1 MIINETKNKIKKKAI
16 ITGIAGQDG
25 AFLSQLLLEKGY
37 KVIGADRRRVDS
49 YYHRLEDLGI
59 IDKIE
64 FTYFDLMEESVIFDL
79 IRKEQPDEFY
89 NLAAQS
95 FVKASFDLPIL
106 TANVDAMGVLRILE
120 AIRIFSPKTRFYQA
134 STSEMFGKVQ
144 EIPQTESTPFYPR
157 SPYGVAKLFG
167 HWIVK
172 NYRESYGMYLC
183 SGILFNHESEYRGK
197 EFVTQKIVEKAVDI
211 KNGDKTPLLL
221 GNLDAQRDWG
231 YAKDYVEGMYLMLQQ
246 EKADDYV
253 LATNNT
259 TSVRDFVKMTFSIL
273 GIDILWKGKGIEEKG
288 IDINGNILVEISE
301 QFYRPAEVELLIG
314 DYKKA
319 KEKLGWIPKT
329 ELNDLVKIMVKH
341 AIKRKNLL
349 MK

>member
-1 MIINETKNKIKKKAI
+1 MKKAI

-25 AFLSQLLLEKGY
+25 AFLAQLLLKKGY

-59 IDKIE
+59 IDQIE
-64 FTYFDLMEESVIFDL
+64 FTYFDLMEDSVIFDL

-120 AIRIFSPKTRFYQA
+120 AIRIFSPKTKFYQA

-144 EIPQTESTPFYPR
+144 EIPQTEKTPFYPR

-172 NYRESYGMYLC
+172 NYRESYGMYAC

-211 KNGDKTPLLL
+211 KNGDKTPLVL
-221 GNLDAQRDWG
+221 GNIDAQRDWG

-246 EKADDYV
+246 EIADDYV
-253 LATNNT
+253 LATNST
-259 TSVRDFVKMTFSIL
+259 TSVRDFVTMVFSKLKIE
-273 GIDILWKGKGIEEKG
+273 IEWKGQGINEKG
-288 IDINGNILVEISE
+288 IDSSGNVLIEISE
-301 QFYRPAEVELLIG
+301 KFYRPAEVELLIG
-314 DYKKA
+314 DFSKA
-319 KEKLGWIPKT
+319 KSKLGWVPKT
-329 ELNDLVKIMVKH
+329 ELEDLAEIMVNH
-341 AIKRKNLL
+341 ALKRKN
-349 MK
+349 K

>member
-1 MIINETKNKIKKKAI
+1 MKKKAI

-25 AFLSQLLLEKGY
+25 AFLAELLLKNGY
-37 KVIGADRRRVDS
+37 EVIGADRRRVDS
-49 YYHRLEDLGI
+49 YYHRLDDLGI
-59 IDKIE
+59 TNKIR
-64 FTYFDLMEESVIFDL
+64 FVYFDLIEDSVIYDL
-79 IRKEQPDEFY
+79 IRREQPDEFY

-144 EIPQTESTPFYPR
+144 EIPQKETTPFYPR

-172 NYRESYGMYLC
+172 NYRESYDMYAC

-197 EFVTQKIVEKAVDI
+197 EFVTQKIVEKAVAI
-211 KNGDKTPLLL
+211 KNGDNTPLVL
-221 GNLDAQRDWG
+221 GNIDSKRDWG

-246 EKADDYV
+246 KQPDDYV
-253 LATNNT
+253 LATNST
-259 TSVRDFVKMTFSIL
+259 TTVRDFVRMVFQEL
-273 GIDILWKGKGIEEKG
+273 GIIINWEGDGINEKG
-288 IDINGNILVEISE
+288 RDSDNGKLLVEISE
-301 QFYRPAEVELLIG
+301 KFYRPAEVDLLIG
-314 DYKKA
+314 DYNKA
-319 KEKLGWIPKT
+319 YKQLGWSPST
-329 ELNDLVKIMVKH
+329 DLGNLIKIMVKH
-341 AIKRKNLL
+341 ALKR
-349 MK
+349 MR

>member
-1 MIINETKNKIKKKAI
+1 MNKKAI

-25 AFLSQLLLEKGY
+25 AFLAKLLIDKGY

-49 YYHRLEDLGI
+49 NYERLNDLGI
-59 IDKIE
+59 AQQIE
-64 FTYFDLMEESVIFDL
+64 FVYFDLIEDSIIFDI

-120 AIRIFSPKTRFYQA
+120 AIRIFSPKTKLYQA

-144 EIPQTESTPFYPR
+144 QIPQTEETPFYPR

-172 NYRESYGMYLC
+172 NYRESYGMYAC
-183 SGILFNHESEYRGK
+183 SGILFNHESEYRGR

-211 KNGDKTPLLL
+211 KKGDNTPLVL
-221 GNLDAQRDWG
+221 GNIDAKRDWG
-231 YAKDYVEGMYLMLQQ
+231 YAKDFVEAMFLMLQQ
-246 EKADDYV
+246 KDADDYV
-253 LATNNT
+253 IATNST
-259 TSVRDFVKMTFSIL
+259 TSVRDFVTLVFNKLNIN
-273 GIDILWKGKGIEEKG
+273 INWKGKGLNEKG
-288 IDINGNILVEISE
+288 VDSNEKVLVEISE
-301 QFYRPAEVELLIG
+301 EFYRPAEVDLLIG

-319 KEKLGWIPKT
+319 KEKLGWAPETKLEELT
-329 ELNDLVKIMVKH
+329 EIMINH
-341 AIKRKNLL
+341 ALKRKSL
-349 MK
+349 K

>member
-1 MIINETKNKIKKKAI
+1 MNKKAI

-25 AFLSQLLLEKGY
+25 AFLAKLLIDKGY

-49 YYHRLEDLGI
+49 NYERLNDLGI
-59 IDKIE
+59 AQQIE
-64 FTYFDLMEESVIFDL
+64 FVYFDLIEDSIIFDI

-120 AIRIFSPKTRFYQA
+120 AIRIFSPKTKLYQA

-144 EIPQTESTPFYPR
+144 QIPQTEETPFYPR

-172 NYRESYGMYLC
+172 NYRESYGMYAC
-183 SGILFNHESEYRGK
+183 SGILFNHESEYRGR

-211 KNGDKTPLLL
+211 KKGDNTPLVL
-221 GNLDAQRDWG
+221 GNIDAKRDWG
-231 YAKDYVEGMYLMLQQ
+231 YAKDFVEAMFLMLQQ
-246 EKADDYV
+246 KDADDYV
-253 LATNNT
+253 IATNST
-259 TSVRDFVKMTFSIL
+259 TSVRDFVTLVFNKLNIN
-273 GIDILWKGKGIEEKG
+273 INWKKQK
-288 IDINGNILVEISE
+288 
-301 QFYRPAEVELLIG
+301 Q
-314 DYKKA
+314 
-319 KEKLGWIPKT
+319 
-329 ELNDLVKIMVKH
+329 
-341 AIKRKNLL
+341 
-349 MK
+349 